1 MSNKAYV
8 YDPITREFV
17 GVARLDRDPLGG
29 WYLGASQSIQGASP
43 SRRSTHAHA

>member
-29 WYLGASQSIQGASP
+29 GF
-43 SRRSTHAHA
+43 